1 VPPRRTF
8 RASRP
13 ASDAAFISSLEITV
27 KLNTTKW
34 LACALMAV
42 QVLSGCA
49 TPLEYREDLYETF
62 PDALQTCRHKA
73 SGRLAQR
80 MNLPATH
87 PHVADCLKR
96 HGWQTD
102 GSRIESSETGEPPA
116 SP

>member
-1 VPPRRTF
+1 MKAERT
-8 RASRP
+8 
-13 ASDAAFISSLEITV
+13 T
-27 KLNTTKW
+27 W
-34 LACALMAV
+34 LACALVAT

-62 PDALQTCRHKA
+62 PDALQTCRHQA

-80 MNLPATH
+80 RNLPATH

-102 GSRIESSETGEPPA
+102 GSRIVPSENAEPLVPQ
-116 SP
+116 